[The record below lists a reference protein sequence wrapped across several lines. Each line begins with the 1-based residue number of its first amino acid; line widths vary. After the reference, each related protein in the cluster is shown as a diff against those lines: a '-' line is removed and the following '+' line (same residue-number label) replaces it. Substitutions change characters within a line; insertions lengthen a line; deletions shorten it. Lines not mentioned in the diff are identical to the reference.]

1 MLGNDK
7 KQLSVESI
15 SNLGI
20 LIFVFVYLAAA
31 QLYPSGFI
39 WTKHY
44 WCDILNAQQVR
55 FLAITGHF
63 VLCLS
68 LGLFFYRFAQK
79 LGTTPQWKNVIRN
92 SGILS
97 IVAAFFIYTSYHDF
111 FISFSNV
118 AGIPALLGIGLALRQ
133 NQVKHL
139 LNTGYLCVIL
149 FVVNNVVYYSEFG
162 INYLPLIQ
170 KVTFAITLFWI
181 FTANRYLISLKKQ
194 S

>member
-1 MLGNDK
+1 MLGNNK

-20 LIFVFVYLAAA
+20 LIFVLVYLAAA

-39 WTKHY
+39 WTKQY

-68 LGLFFYRFAQK
+68 LALFFYRFAQN
-79 LGTTPQWKNVIRN
+79 LGSTIQWTSIIQN

-97 IVAAFFIYTSYHDF
+97 MVGAFFIFTQYHDF
-111 FISFSNV
+111 FISLSIV
-118 AGIPALLGIGLALRQ
+118 IALPSLLGIGIALRQ
-133 NQVKHL
+133 NQVNHL
-139 LNTGYLCVIL
+139 LKLGYLCVIL
-149 FVVNNVVYYSEFG
+149 FVVNNIVYYSEFG

-170 KVTFAITLFWI
+170 KVSFAITLFWI
-181 FTANRYLISLKKQ
+181 FTANRYLISLKK
-194 S
+194 